1 MSTLN
6 NDYILE
12 QLAVQGFVQGEEIYL
27 PTGSL
32 TTQQGGYPVKGQL
45 HHITFCNVAN
55 ASLVMKSIMSN
66 DNPGMVFLINDS
78 ANTVVV
84 FPFKAFG
91 TGATDT
97 AETVNGGASFSVTS
111 NNAAVFISSLVQP
124 KRKGGSSGSTPSLNW
139 VAALLS

>member
-6 NDYILE
+6 NDYLLE
-12 QLAVQGFVQGEEIYL
+12 QLAAQGFPQGEEIFL

-32 TTQQGGYPVKGQL
+32 TTQQGGYPVKGQC
-45 HHITFCNVAN
+45 HHITFCNVAS
-55 ASLVMKSIMSN
+55 AALVLKSILSN

-84 FPFKAFG
+84 FPFKSFG

-97 AETVNGGASFSVTS
+97 TETVNGGASFSVTAS
-111 NNAAVFISSLVQP
+111 NAAIFIASLVQT
-124 KRKGGSSGSTPSLNW
+124 KRKGGSSGTTPALNW
-139 VAALLS
+139 SAALLS